1 MVIKP
6 NNDPGF
12 NKITRAYEQFS
23 NLRFKIIPSMRF
35 EHFSRLLENSAIVIG
50 NSSLGVREAP
60 FFGVPSIDIGTRQ
73 TNRSISNSVFNLKY
87 RDLAQL
93 GELTR
98 SLWGREY
105 SSSTEF
111 GDGGASMRIADIISS
126 GVLKNLSVQK
136 FFAELAYD

>member
-1 MVIKP
+1 
-6 NNDPGF
+6 
-12 NKITRAYEQFS
+12 
-23 NLRFKIIPSMRF
+23 MRF